1 VTEDKISRLDR
12 LVHSL
17 VESLHVDDPG
27 FWGSRFKGMPL
38 QDIHALVAIAAAGG
52 GRIKELRASLGVPNS
67 TMTGI
72 LDRLEK
78 GGLLERTLDSGDRR
92 SFGLVVT
99 KKGKL
104 AVADHGR
111 SHEAVAK
118 AIASRLTEAELSS
131 LLRILAKVEGLDA
144 KEDRR

>member
-1 VTEDKISRLDR
+1 VTQERMGELDR
-12 LVHSL
+12 LVRSL

-38 QDIHALVAIAAAGG
+38 QDIHALVAIAESGG

-72 LDRLEK
+72 LDRLEE
-78 GGLLERTLDSGDRR
+78 GGLLERTLDAGGRR

-99 KKGKL
+99 KKGRL
-104 AVADHGR
+104 AVADHERG
-111 SHEAVAK
+111 HEAVAK

-131 LLRILAKVEGLDA
+131 LIRILSKVEGLEP
-144 KEDRR
+144 KEEGR